1 MPARRPRPSFC
12 NPCPGARI
20 LPSSPSSDPVPIL
33 AVLSVICPS
42 DIHCAS
48 GAFRSLAKSCP
59 LSICSPRFNSTH
71 ISGLSFAFIYFIASD
86 PLFSLFPGKINF
98 DIVPFQRNVQDELS
112 NIYICLH
119 TRNILRT
126 RSSERKCVPCLTRGR
141 GAAPLGVESWPWR
154 HQILGQLPDLS
165 MLPFVICKVGMIIA
179 PPFRDR
185 SQAIKKSLM

>member
-20 LPSSPSSDPVPIL
+20 PPSSPSSDPVPIL

-98 DIVPFQRNVQDELS
+98 DIVPFQRNIQDELS
-112 NIYICLH
+112 NIYIYLSSH
-119 TRNILRT
+119 TEYPAYTLIGEEVCPVFDTATWSRT
-126 RSSERKCVPCLTRGR
+126 AWGGIVALASPD
-141 GAAPLGVESWPWR
+141 
-154 HQILGQLPDLS
+154 LGQ
-165 MLPFVICKVGMIIA
+165 VA
-179 PPFRDR
+179 
-185 SQAIKKSLM
+185 